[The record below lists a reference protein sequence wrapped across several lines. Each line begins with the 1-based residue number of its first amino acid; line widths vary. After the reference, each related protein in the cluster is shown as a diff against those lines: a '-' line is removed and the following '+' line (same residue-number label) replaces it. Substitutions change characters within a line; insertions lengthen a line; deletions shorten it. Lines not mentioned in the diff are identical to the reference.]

1 MRLTNIPRMLITVGL
16 AVCGAV
22 QAPAVTIVDLGT
34 LGGAS
39 SMAYAINNAGQ
50 VVASSRTASDG
61 FDHPFLYTPEGMRP
75 LGNITGTAYGINS
88 AGLIVGDSNNNAFL
102 YSGGTLSYLPGLGG
116 TNGDAMGIND
126 LGQIVGA
133 SFLTGNSAE
142 HAVVYHAD
150 TVTDLGALSG
160 NQCEANGINNAG
172 VVVGY
177 S

>member
-1 MRLTNIPRMLITVGL
+1 
-16 AVCGAV
+16 
-22 QAPAVTIVDLGT
+22 
-34 LGGAS
+34 
-39 SMAYAINNAGQ
+39 
-50 VVASSRTASDG
+50 
-61 FDHPFLYTPEGMRP
+61 
-75 LGNITGTAYGINS
+75 
-88 AGLIVGDSNNNAFL
+88 
-102 YSGGTLSYLPGLGG
+102 
-116 TNGDAMGIND
+116 MGIND

-133 SFLTGNSAE
+133 SFLTGNSTE

>member
-1 MRLTNIPRMLITVGL
+1 
-16 AVCGAV
+16 
-22 QAPAVTIVDLGT
+22 
-34 LGGAS
+34 
-39 SMAYAINNAGQ
+39 
-50 VVASSRTASDG
+50 
-61 FDHPFLYTPEGMRP
+61 
-75 LGNITGTAYGINS
+75 
-88 AGLIVGDSNNNAFL
+88 
-102 YSGGTLSYLPGLGG
+102 
-116 TNGDAMGIND
+116 MGIND